1 MWKARRTEPT
11 KPTRQ
16 RLDRLALT
24 ILEQA
29 VVEAKA
35 APIKRLPA
43 HRLALAWLTYTD
55 IASPDQATSFWHFLG
70 HSGQYS
76 GDAGEFYRQCDPKW
90 LLEGWKRRAG
100 VT

>member
-1 MWKARRTEPT
+1 MWKPRRNELN

-29 VVEAKA
+29 AADAKEQ
-35 APIKRLPA
+35 PIVRVPA

-55 IASPDQATSFWHFLG
+55 IMSAHEAASFWNCLG
-70 HSGQYS
+70 HAGQY
-76 GDAGEFYRQCDPKW
+76 GGPKGEFYRQCDPKW
-90 LLEGWKRRAG
+90 MLARWKERAG
-100 VT
+100 VS